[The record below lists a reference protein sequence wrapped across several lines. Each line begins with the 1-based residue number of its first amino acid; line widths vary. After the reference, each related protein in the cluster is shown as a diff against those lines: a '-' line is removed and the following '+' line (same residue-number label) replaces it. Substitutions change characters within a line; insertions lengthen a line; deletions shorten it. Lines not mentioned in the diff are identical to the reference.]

1 MTFINLWLLAGAA
14 LAVVPLVLH
23 LLLRQR
29 PRRFEFPALQFL
41 RRRQDANRR
50 ELRLRHLL
58 LLALRM
64 LLIVLLAVALAR
76 PRVKISGGV
85 LGTQK
90 DPVAAALV
98 FDTSKRMEYRHEN
111 RTRLEVAQDL
121 AGRLLSRLPA
131 ESQVAVL
138 DSRPGPAAF
147 QVDFGAARYRIE
159 HLETTTV
166 AQPLASVLA
175 EALRLVS
182 QSELPRREVFV
193 FTDLAR
199 RSWPATESD
208 RLKQGIV
215 SAEGA
220 GVYLIDVGVRE
231 PVNVGLGDVALPG
244 TVLPQGSSLD
254 VAVEVFASGGPAER
268 LVELHLWEADP
279 QTGIRRSVKKG
290 DQAVALEASQ
300 SRRVEFRVGQLPLGT
315 HQGYVEIV
323 GQDGL
328 PADDRRYFSVEVRPA
343 WPVLQVVTPPAD
355 PAYLAE
361 SLAPTPLR
369 RRGEARHQVT
379 VVGSE
384 ALASQNLEAFA
395 AVFLV
400 DPGPLPAEV
409 WQKLRD
415 YVASGRGLA
424 VFLGRNADQAVDAFN
439 QGPAQEVLPAPLK
452 RQVRDKEGTL
462 HLAPRDYEHPML
474 IALRDLAGGV
484 PWDAFPVFRYW
495 QLGDLAPGA
504 RVVVP
509 FSDGEPAIVERPLGK
524 GRVVLITTSVS
535 DNPNQDPWSLLLSGE
550 NAWPFFVLANEMAGT
565 LVGGTAP
572 GLNYFAGQT
581 AVLELNPDWPF
592 RSYLLTQPDGLEV
605 RLAPDLQ
612 QFVLTVA
619 ATEQLGNYR
628 VQAGG
633 SEGGVDLGFSV
644 NLPASETRLER
655 VGDEELARFLE
666 PLPLRIARNE
676 QEIELDLTTGRVGR
690 ELFPAIILIVAV
702 VLALEHLVAN
712 RFYRRA

>member
-1 MTFINLWLLAGAA
+1 MTFINLSLLAGAA

-50 ELRLRHLL
+50 QLRLRHLL

-64 LLIVLLAVALAR
+64 LLVALLAVGLAR

-121 AGRLLSRLPA
+121 GSRLLGRLPPD
-131 ESQVAVL
+131 SQVAVL

-147 QVDFGAARYRIE
+147 QVDLGAARYRIE

-166 AQPLASVLA
+166 AQPVASVLA

-182 QSELPRREVFV
+182 QSELPRREIFV

-199 RSWPATESD
+199 RSWPAGQSD
-208 RLKQGIV
+208 RLKAHIA
-215 SAEGA
+215 SAEGT

-231 PVNVGLGDVALPG
+231 PVNMALGDVTLPG
-244 TVLPQGSSLD
+244 TVLPQGSPLD
-254 VAVEVFASGGPAER
+254 VAVEVFAYGGTAER
-268 LVELHLWEADP
+268 LVELYLLEADSQSGTRQP
-279 QTGIRRSVKKG
+279 VKKG
-290 DQAVALEASQ
+290 AQAVSLEGGQ
-300 SRRVEFRVGQLPLGT
+300 SRRVEFRVSQLALGT
-315 HQGYVEIV
+315 HQGHLEIV

-328 PADDRRYFSVEVRPA
+328 PADDRRYFSVEVWPP
-343 WPVLQVVTPPAD
+343 WPVLVVATPPAN
-355 PAYLAE
+355 PAYLSEA
-361 SLAPTPLR
+361 LAPTPLR
-369 RRGEARHQVT
+369 RRGEARQEIT
-379 VVGSE
+379 VIGSD
-384 ALASQNLEAFA
+384 ALASQNLERFA

-424 VFLGRNADQAVDAFN
+424 VFLGRNADRSIDAFN
-439 QGPAQEVLPAPLK
+439 QPPAQEVLPAPVK

-474 IALRDLAGGV
+474 FALRDMAGGV

-495 QLGDLAPGA
+495 QLGDLGAGA

-509 FSDGEPAIVERPLGK
+509 FSDGAPAIVERPLGK
-524 GRVVLITTSVS
+524 GRVVLVTTSVADDPS
-535 DNPNQDPWSLLLSGE
+535 RDPWSLLLSGE
-550 NAWPFFVLANEMAGT
+550 NAWPFFVLANEMAAS

-572 GLNYFAGQT
+572 VRNYFAGQT
-581 AVLELNPDWPF
+581 AVLELNPEWPF

-605 RLAPDLQ
+605 RVAPDLK
-612 QFVLTVA
+612 QFVLSVA

-633 SEGGVDLGFSV
+633 SEGGVDMGFSV
-644 NLPASETRLER
+644 NLPAAETRLER
-655 VGDEELARFLE
+655 VTQDELARLLE

-676 QEIELDLTTGRVGR
+676 EEIELDLTTGRVGR

-702 VLALEHLVAN
+702 LLAVEHLVAN
-712 RFYRRA
+712 RFYRQA

>member
-1 MTFINLWLLAGAA
+1 MTFINAWLLAGAA

-50 ELRLRHLL
+50 RLRLRHLL

-76 PRVKISGGV
+76 PRVKTSGGV
-85 LGTQK
+85 LGSQK

-121 AGRLLSRLPA
+121 GKRLLARLPP

-159 HLETTTV
+159 HLETTIV
-166 AQPLASVLA
+166 AQPVASVVG
-175 EALRLVS
+175 EALRLVA

-199 RSWPATESD
+199 RAWPASEHA
-208 RLKQGIV
+208 RLKGRI
-215 SAEGA
+215 SAAEGT
-220 GVYLIDVGVRE
+220 GLYLIDVGVRD
-231 PVNVGLGDVALPG
+231 PVDVGLGDVMLPG

-254 VAVEVFASGGPAER
+254 VGIEVFASGGAAER
-268 LVELHLWEADP
+268 LVELYLLEADP
-279 QTGIRRSVKKG
+279 QTGIRQPVKKG
-290 DQAVALEASQ
+290 AQAVALQADQ
-300 SRRVEFRVGQLPLGT
+300 SRRVEFRISQLPAGT
-315 HQGYVEIV
+315 HQGYVEVV

-343 WPVLQVVTPPAD
+343 WPVLVAAAPPAD
-355 PAYLAE
+355 PAYLSEA
-361 SLAPTPLR
+361 LAPTPLR
-369 RRGEARHQVT
+369 RLGEARHEVT
-379 VVGSE
+379 VVGTE
-384 ALASQNLEAFA
+384 RLARENVERFA

-400 DPGPLPAEV
+400 DPGPLASEV

-415 YVASGRGLA
+415 YVSSGRGLA
-424 VFLGRNADQAVDAFN
+424 VFLGRNADQAIDTFN
-439 QGPAQEVLPAPLK
+439 QPAAQEVLPAILK

-474 IALRDLAGGV
+474 VALRDMAGGV

-495 QLGDLAPGA
+495 QLGELAAGA

-509 FSDGEPAIVERPLGK
+509 FNDGTPAIVERPVGK
-524 GRVVLITTSVS
+524 GRVVLVTTSVS

-550 NAWPFFVLANEMAGT
+550 NAWPFFVLANEMAAS

-572 GLNYFAGQT
+572 ARNYFAGQT
-581 AVLELNPDWPF
+581 ALVELNPEWPF
-592 RSYLLTQPDGLEV
+592 RSYLLTQPDGLEA
-605 RLAPDLQ
+605 RLAPDLK
-612 QFVLTVA
+612 QFLLTVA

-628 VQAGG
+628 LQAGG

-644 NLPASETRLER
+644 NLPAAETRLER
-655 VGDEELARFLE
+655 VAEDELARLLD
-666 PLPLRIARNE
+666 PLPVHIARDE
-676 QEIELDLTTGRVGR
+676 REIELDLSTGRVGR
-690 ELFPAIILIVAV
+690 ELFPAIILLVAV
-702 VLALEHLVAN
+702 LLGLEHVVAN
-712 RFYRRA
+712 RFYRQA

>member
-1 MTFINLWLLAGAA
+1 MTFINVSLLAGAA

-41 RRRQDANRR
+41 RRRQDANQRQ
-50 ELRLRHLL
+50 LRLRHLL

-64 LLIVLLAVALAR
+64 LLIALLAVALAR

-85 LGTQK
+85 LGSQK
-90 DPVAAALV
+90 DPVAAALL
-98 FDTSKRMEYRHEN
+98 FDSSKRMEYRHEN

-121 AGRLLSRLPA
+121 GRRLLARLPP

-147 QVDFGAARYRIE
+147 QVDLGAARYRIE

-166 AQPLASVLA
+166 AQPLASVLV
-175 EALRLVS
+175 EALRLVT

-199 RSWPATESD
+199 RAWPASEYD
-208 RLKQGIV
+208 RLKQRIAA
-215 SAEGA
+215 AEGT
-220 GVYLIDVGVRE
+220 GLYLIDVGVAQ
-231 PVNVGLGDVALPG
+231 PVNVGLGDVVLPS
-244 TVLPQGSSLD
+244 TVLPQGSPLD
-254 VAVEVFASGGPAER
+254 IGIEVLAYGGTAER
-268 LVELHLWEADP
+268 LVELYLLETDP
-279 QTGIRRSVKKG
+279 QTGMRRPVKKG
-290 DQAVALEASQ
+290 AQAVALEPGQ
-300 SRRVEFRVGQLPLGT
+300 SRRVEFRVSQLAVGT
-315 HQGYVEIV
+315 HQGYLEIV

-328 PADDRRYFSVEVRPA
+328 PADDRRYFSVQVRPA
-343 WPVLQVVTPPAD
+343 WPVLVAATPPAN
-355 PAYLAE
+355 PAYLSE
-361 SLAPTPLR
+361 TLAPTPLR
-369 RRGEARHQVT
+369 RQGEARYEVT
-379 VVGSE
+379 VVGTDE
-384 ALASQNLEAFA
+384 LGRQNLERFA

-400 DPGPLPAEV
+400 DPGPVPAEV

-415 YVASGRGLA
+415 YVSSGRGLA
-424 VFLGRNADQAVDAFN
+424 LFLGRNADAAVDAFN
-439 QGPAQEVLPAPLK
+439 QAAAQEVLPAVLK
-452 RQVRDKEGTL
+452 RQVRDKEGSI

-474 IALRDLAGGV
+474 VALRDTAGGI

-495 QLGDLAPGA
+495 QLGDLAAGA

-509 FSDGEPAIVERPLGK
+509 YSDGAPAVVERPLGK
-524 GRVVLITTSVS
+524 GRVVVVTTSIS

-550 NAWPFFVLANEMAGT
+550 NAWPFFVLANEMAAT

-572 GLNYFAGQT
+572 ALNYFAGQT
-581 AVLELNPDWPF
+581 ALLELNPDWPF
-592 RSYLLTQPDGLEV
+592 RSYLLTQPDGLEARV
-605 RLAPDLQ
+605 APDLK
-612 QFVLTVA
+612 QFLLTVA

-644 NLPASETRLER
+644 NLPAAETRLDR
-655 VGDEELARFLE
+655 VAEDELARLLE
-666 PLPLRIARNE
+666 PLPVRIARDE
-676 QEIELDLTTGRVGR
+676 HQIELDLSTGRVGR
-690 ELFPAIILIVAV
+690 ELFPALILIVAV
-702 VLALEHLVAN
+702 VLGLEHLVAN